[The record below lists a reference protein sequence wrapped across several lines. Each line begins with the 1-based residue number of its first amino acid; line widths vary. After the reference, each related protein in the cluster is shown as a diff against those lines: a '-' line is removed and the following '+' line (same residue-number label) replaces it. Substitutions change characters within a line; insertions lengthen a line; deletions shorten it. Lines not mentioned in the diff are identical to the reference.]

1 MTREEYYD
9 EGMTEFAM
17 AEFDRAIEAYRKAIE
32 LDPDY
37 FDAWHALGMA
47 YLRAERVPEAIEA
60 GKRAVEINPNDML
73 AHTSLSMYYLKAG
86 DQAAAE
92 KEKGL
97 ATVLSWGGKVD
108 QLMAEDATGAADGE
122 DEADSGPGAS

>member
-1 MTREEYYD
+1 MTKEEHYD
-9 EGMTEFAM
+9 QGMMEFSM
-17 AEFDRAIEAYRKAIE
+17 AEFGQAIESYRKAVA
-32 LDPDY
+32 LDPSY

-47 YLRAERVPEAIEA
+47 YLRASRIPDAIAA

-73 AHTSLSMYYLKAG
+73 AHTSLSMYYMKAG
-86 DQAAAE
+86 DKALAE

-108 QLMAEDATGAADGE
+108 KLDKPEK
-122 DEADSGPGAS
+122 S

>member
-1 MTREEYYD
+1 MTKEECYD
-9 EGMTEFAM
+9 AGMTAFAM
-17 AEFDRAIEAYRKAIE
+17 AEFDQAIECYRQAVA

-47 YLRAERVPEAIEA
+47 YLRAGKVAEAITA
-60 GKRAVEINPNDML
+60 GQRAVAINPNDQL

-86 DQAAAE
+86 NKELAE

-97 ATVLSWGGKVD
+97 ATVISWGGKVD
-108 QLMAEDATGAADGE
+108 QMQ
-122 DEADSGPGAS
+122 GPDPK